1 MRFIVSILREEDA
14 ATSVEYAVVLS
25 MILGVVVGAV
35 TAFGGET
42 GSLWGGIVED
52 LQATPF
58 FN

>member
-35 TAFGGET
+35 SAFGGET
-42 GSLWGGIVED
+42 SNLWGGIVED
-52 LQATPF
+52 LRATPF